1 MTTIQKL
8 DIIEILEILIGVVVS
23 MDSATTI
30 TTRLNDYMKQEGL
43 SLSQFA
49 QKIGLNIGTL
59 SYILNGNRT
68 LSIEQLDLIT
78 ECMGL
83 AKGYFYNQYFEEV
96 LVESTPNW
104 RRIKPFIYGCAEIGN
119 WDLIHK
125 AVQLLLDT
133 LVYSS
138 HLFDVAED
146 FYKSGKKEA
155 AIILYENVALSERNQ
170 HSERLALCQYRL
182 FICKL
187 GNDQEKNYQAAIQFE
202 LFVDR
207 LDEYDQLEALKNL
220 ANTYRSL
227 RRWDKVEET
236 AEKLKNKAEIL
247 YQRTTKYN
255 HQDYKLTTP
264 LFTYIAYSNLLLG
277 SVFEIKKDY
286 ERAMQYISLY
296 ANLDWVREDDKDT
309 LIWKEKFYAWAKMNT
324 MVTKFSAGDFSVLP
338 EYIQYLESNK
348 DERLLS
354 LLNIIEAANRY
365 HYNVDSIL
373 ERFDISSIV
382 KSEYSND
389 VYTKQTIEER
399 LARLYFELADY
410 YLSKGLY
417 KNGFKY
423 LVDSLNK
430 SASINEKT
438 CIIKCVGL
446 FESLREK
453 CDKALI
459 EAYQKLITEVYNNE
473 KKTGSTI
480 YV

>member
-170 HSERLALCQYRL
+170 
-182 FICKL
+182 
-187 GNDQEKNYQAAIQFE
+187 
-202 LFVDR
+202 
-207 LDEYDQLEALKNL
+207 
-220 ANTYRSL
+220 
-227 RRWDKVEET
+227 
-236 AEKLKNKAEIL
+236 
-247 YQRTTKYN
+247 
-255 HQDYKLTTP
+255 
-264 LFTYIAYSNLLLG
+264 
-277 SVFEIKKDY
+277 
-286 ERAMQYISLY
+286 
-296 ANLDWVREDDKDT
+296 
-309 LIWKEKFYAWAKMNT
+309 
-324 MVTKFSAGDFSVLP
+324 
-338 EYIQYLESNK
+338 
-348 DERLLS
+348 
-354 LLNIIEAANRY
+354 
-365 HYNVDSIL
+365 
-373 ERFDISSIV
+373 
-382 KSEYSND
+382 
-389 VYTKQTIEER
+389 
-399 LARLYFELADY
+399 
-410 YLSKGLY
+410 
-417 KNGFKY
+417 
-423 LVDSLNK
+423 
-430 SASINEKT
+430 
-438 CIIKCVGL
+438 
-446 FESLREK
+446 
-453 CDKALI
+453 
-459 EAYQKLITEVYNNE
+459 
-473 KKTGSTI
+473 
-480 YV
+480 